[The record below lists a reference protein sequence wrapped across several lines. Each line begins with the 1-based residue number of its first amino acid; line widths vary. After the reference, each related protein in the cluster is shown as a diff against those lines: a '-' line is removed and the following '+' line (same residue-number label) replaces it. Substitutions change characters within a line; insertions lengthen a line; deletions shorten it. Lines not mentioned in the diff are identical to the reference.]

1 MPAIQFIPFMNK
13 KIQSAL
19 ISVFYKDGLENI
31 IKLLSEQSVTIYSTG
46 GTQTFIEKL
55 GAKVIPVEDLTSYP
69 SILGG
74 RVKTLHPSIFG
85 GILGKRDDNIHVQ
98 EMKQY
103 NIPEIDLVIV
113 DLYPF
118 EETVA
123 TSLQLPPKEGEK
135 AIIEKI
141 DIGGPSMIR
150 GAAKNFKDVVVIA
163 AKKDY
168 AALEQLLKEQKGET
182 TLEQRKNFAAKAF
195 EVVANYDVAI
205 AKYFNLPC
213 LPDRQAT
220 EKSGPSE
227 SLYFLESISNPKQ
240 MRYGENPH
248 QRGVFYGDLNKLFD
262 QLNGKELSYNN
273 LVDVDAAMQ
282 LIREA
287 SPELRS
293 FPSQSSETSAGGALD
308 SDNSKTT
315 SAKADSKNPP
325 AEGREAVFAI
335 IKHTNVCGV
344 AQRSTV
350 KESWDAALA
359 GDPES
364 AFGGVLVC
372 NSTIDKTTADAI
384 NEIFFE
390 VLIAPAF
397 DEDALV
403 VLKSKKNRIL
413 LRNLPTGQAG
423 KGQGTS
429 YRSLLNGVLI
439 QGTDEGN
446 YTEWKEVGGRACT
459 ASEKQDLIFANI
471 ICKHLKSNAIALV
484 KNKQLV
490 GKGCGQT
497 SRIDSLRQAIDKAK
511 QFNFDLKGAVMASD
525 AFFPFND
532 CVKLG
537 HEAGITA
544 FIQPGGSIR
553 DNDSIDYC
561 KTNNLAM
568 VITGMRHFKH

>member
-1 MPAIQFIPFMNK
+1 MTK

-19 ISVFYKDGLENI
+19 ISVFYKDGLDSLVQ
-31 IKLLSEQSVTIYSTG
+31 LLHAQGVTIYSTG
-46 GTQTFIEKL
+46 GTQQFIEKL
-55 GAKVIPVEDLTSYP
+55 GIPVVPVESLTSYP

-74 RVKTLHPSIFG
+74 RVKTLHPSVFG
-85 GILGKRDDNIHVQ
+85 GILGKRDDAQHLE

-103 NIPEIDLVIV
+103 NIPELDLVIV

-123 TSLQLPPKEGEK
+123 QFSSSSFGGGREEAEK

-150 GAAKNFKDVVVIA
+150 AAGKNHKDVVVLA
-163 AKKDY
+163 AKKEY
-168 AALEQLLKEQKGET
+168 AVLEEMLRNQNGET
-182 TLEQRKNFAAKAF
+182 TYEQRRAFAVKAF
-195 EVVANYDVAI
+195 DVCTAYDTA
-205 AKYFNLPC
+205 
-213 LPDRQAT
+213 
-220 EKSGPSE
+220 
-227 SLYFLESISNPKQ
+227 ISNYFHQSAVETPFNKEEKM

-248 QRGVFYGDLNKLFD
+248 QNARFFGNLDELFT

-273 LVDVDAAMQ
+273 LVDVDAAVQ
-282 LIREA
+282 LIGEA
-287 SPELRS
+287 SPSL
-293 FPSQSSETSAGGALD
+293 PSNRDRLSSGGDVNTAND
-308 SDNSKTT
+308 IW
-315 SAKADSKNPP
+315 
-325 AEGREAVFAI
+325 FAI

-344 AQRSTV
+344 AARASV

-372 NSTIDKTTADAI
+372 NGEIDKATAEAI

-390 VLIAPAF
+390 VLIAPSF
-397 DEDALV
+397 DADALE
-403 VLKSKKNRIL
+403 VLKSKRNRIL
-413 LRNLPTGQAG
+413 LQLKNQPETKQQY
-423 KGQGTS
+423 K
-429 YRSLLNGVLI
+429 SLLNGVLV
-439 QGTDEGN
+439 QGIDEGN
-446 YTEWKEVGGRACT
+446 YTEWKEAGGRETT
-459 ASEKQDLIFANI
+459 AEEKDDLVFANI

-497 SRIDSLRQAIDKAK
+497 SRIDSLRQSVEKAK
-511 QFNFDLKGAVMASD
+511 QFNFDLTGAVMASD

-532 CVKLG
+532 CVQMG
-537 HEAGITA
+537 HAAGITA

-553 DNDSIDYC
+553 DNDSIEYC
-561 KTNNLAM
+561 KQNNLAM

>member
-1 MPAIQFIPFMNK
+1 MNK

-19 ISVFYKDGLENI
+19 ISVFYKDGLEPI
-31 IKLLSEQSVTIYSTG
+31 VKLLSERGITIYSTG

-55 GAKVIPVEDLTSYP
+55 GIKVVPVEDLTTYP

-74 RVKTLHPSIFG
+74 RVKTLHPSVFG
-85 GILGKRDDNIHVQ
+85 GILGKRDDETHVA

-103 NIPEIDLVIV
+103 DIPEIDLVIV

-123 TSLQLPPKEGEK
+123 STTDEK

-150 GAAKNFKDVVVIA
+150 GAAKNHKDVVVVA
-163 AKKDY
+163 NKADY
-168 AALEQLLKEQKGET
+168 SLLEKTVREQNGET
-182 TLEQRKNFAAKAF
+182 SLEQRRMFAIKAF
-195 EVVANYDVAI
+195 DVCTAYDTA
-205 AKYFNLPC
+205 
-213 LPDRQAT
+213 
-220 EKSGPSE
+220 
-227 SLYFLESISNPKQ
+227 ISNYFHQLSVATPFNKEEKA

-248 QRGVFYGDLNKLFD
+248 QKAAFFGDLNELFD

-273 LVDVDAAMQ
+273 LVDVDAAVQ
-282 LIREA
+282 LIKE
-287 SPELRS
+287 
-293 FPSQSSETSAGGALD
+293 FTD
-308 SDNSKTT
+308 TT
-315 SAKADSKNPP
+315 
-325 AEGREAVFAI
+325 FAI

-344 AQRSTV
+344 AQRTAV

-372 NSTIDKTTADAI
+372 NGTIDKATADAI

-390 VLIAPAF
+390 VLIAPSF
-397 DEDALV
+397 NEDALT

-413 LRNLPTGQAG
+413 LRHKAQRIRN
-423 KGQGTS
+423 KGEM

-446 YTEWKEVGGRACT
+446 YAEWKEAGGRETT
-459 ASEKQDLIFANI
+459 AAEKEDLKFANL

-484 KNKQLV
+484 KNKQLI

-497 SRIDSLRQAIDKAK
+497 SRIDSLRQSIEKAK
-511 QFNFDLKGAVMASD
+511 QFNFSLKGAVLASD

-532 CVKLG
+532 CVKMS
-537 HEAGITA
+537 HAEGIEA

-553 DNDSIDYC
+553 DKDSIDYSVEN
-561 KTNNLAM
+561 KLAM
-568 VITGMRHFKH
+568 VMTAMRHFKH